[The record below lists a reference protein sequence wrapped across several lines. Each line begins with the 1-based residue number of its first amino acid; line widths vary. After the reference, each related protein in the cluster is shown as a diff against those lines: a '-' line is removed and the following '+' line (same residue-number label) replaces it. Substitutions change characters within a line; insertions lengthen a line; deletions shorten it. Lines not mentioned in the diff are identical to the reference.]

1 MTRQTNRMSTGVINR
16 CIEARPR
23 SSAPLARAVM
33 PALRAAPH
41 SALVGVLAYGGF
53 AFGGTGPEAHT

>member
-1 MTRQTNRMSTGVINR
+1 MSTGVINR

-23 SSAPLARAVM
+23 SSALLARAVM
-33 PALRAAPH
+33 PVMWAAPH
-41 SALVGVLAYGGF
+41 SAPVGVLAYGGF